1 MHGATLSYSP
11 SHNLYSILQVV
22 LLYRLLYKLEIC
34 VQLGH
39 GILSS
44 SILIMNIFKTGQC
57 MGQLW
62 PTRQTGHET
71 HCTCK
76 SDDRDYVQGCVN
88 ISVSEGE
95 TELEPGGNPLDWKAV
110 ARLHPCIV
118 KRLRTMVC
126 GREFS
131 TNLGQ
136 RGEEI
141 KKNENLLELFSVHM
155 PQRWLCYLLVAI
167 L

>member
-1 MHGATLSYSP
+1 M
-11 SHNLYSILQVV
+11 
-22 LLYRLLYKLEIC
+22 
-34 VQLGH
+34 
-39 GILSS
+39 
-44 SILIMNIFKTGQC
+44 
-57 MGQLW
+57 
-62 PTRQTGHET
+62 
-71 HCTCK
+71 
-76 SDDRDYVQGCVN
+76 N

-131 TNLGQ
+131 TNLKQ

-141 KKNENLLELFSVHM
+141 EKNEKLLDKADYFCLINALAKYHKYLYSEVFRSV
-155 PQRWLCYLLVAI
+155 I
-167 L
+167 TGFDK

>member
-1 MHGATLSYSP
+1 M
-11 SHNLYSILQVV
+11 
-22 LLYRLLYKLEIC
+22 
-34 VQLGH
+34 
-39 GILSS
+39 
-44 SILIMNIFKTGQC
+44 
-57 MGQLW
+57 
-62 PTRQTGHET
+62 
-71 HCTCK
+71 
-76 SDDRDYVQGCVN
+76 N

-131 TNLGQ
+131 TNLRQ

-141 KKNENLLELFSVHM
+141 EENQKLLEFVYVLSEMIV
-155 PQRWLCYLLVAI
+155 LLVSSYCCTTLMYTI
-167 L
+167 LLCTRKSLIKTSYLNLH

>member
-1 MHGATLSYSP
+1 M
-11 SHNLYSILQVV
+11 
-22 LLYRLLYKLEIC
+22 
-34 VQLGH
+34 
-39 GILSS
+39 
-44 SILIMNIFKTGQC
+44 
-57 MGQLW
+57 
-62 PTRQTGHET
+62 
-71 HCTCK
+71 
-76 SDDRDYVQGCVN
+76 N

-131 TNLGQ
+131 TNLRQ

-141 KKNENLLELFSVHM
+141 VPNNEKLLEHFSVYVLSEM
-155 PQRWLCYLLVAI
+155 IVLLVSRVARADKNRQ
-167 L
+167 LE